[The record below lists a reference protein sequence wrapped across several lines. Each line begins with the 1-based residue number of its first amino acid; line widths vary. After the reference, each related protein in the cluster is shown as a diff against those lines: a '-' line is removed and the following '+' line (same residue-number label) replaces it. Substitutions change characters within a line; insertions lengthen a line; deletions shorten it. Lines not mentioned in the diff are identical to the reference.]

1 MKKIRE
7 NKRYKN
13 ILRKKEKLMKYDYLL
28 GLKDK
33 YSQYVYEIKDFYEV
47 KYKISKNIID
57 IDFLPDFKSG
67 IRSKRYYKK
76 MASRIKNIDKKL
88 KNVVFPVSLWI
99 DGKVTMDEIMLGF

>member
-13 ILRKKEKLMKYDYLL
+13 ILRKREKLMKYDYLL
-28 GLKDK
+28 GLKEKLAEFDFEIEKHYLAK
-33 YSQYVYEIKDFYEV
+33 YPDPDVLFH
-47 KYKISKNIID
+47 
-57 IDFLPDFKSG
+57 FLPDFKSG

-76 MASRIKNIDKKL
+76 IASRIKNIDKKL

-99 DGKVTMDEIMLGF
+99 DGKVTMDKIMLGF